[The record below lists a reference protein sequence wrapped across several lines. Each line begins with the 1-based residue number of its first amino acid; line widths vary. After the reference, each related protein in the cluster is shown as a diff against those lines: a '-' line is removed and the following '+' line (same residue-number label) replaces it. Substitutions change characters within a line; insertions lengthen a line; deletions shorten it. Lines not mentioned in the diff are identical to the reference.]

1 MHGRFV
7 PYEYARATRSDGGL
21 TQIATLVE
29 QERAKNA
36 NTVLV
41 DNGDNIQGNYNHLFL
56 NDEKNPMMLA
66 VKEIGYDSFSLGNH
80 EFNFGVDKLFQ
91 ITNQI
96 KDNVKVLCANL
107 YKGDERV
114 FDAYTIK
121 KLPNGVKVATI
132 GVVTPHIDK
141 WDGPN
146 LVGYTPKNQLK
157 KLQRLFKK

>member
-141 WDGPN
+141 WVD
-146 LVGYTPKNQLK
+146 QI
-157 KLQRLFKK
+157 